1 MWRGLVLRRLPWGAS
16 LDSSRRSFSRYESK
30 FSKSEKPK
38 NKSRSVRAEDA
49 PSPAI
54 SWYPGHIAKA
64 EKELADYIKLVD
76 VVIEVR
82 DARILSSTTH
92 PLVSQW
98 IGNRPVIVAIS
109 RIDQATK
116 RSLVDWRTYY
126 RLHPPYPSA
135 KVFFLDGKRGDGI
148 ERIRRQILKASLP
161 INDKRKRLG
170 MEPRAVRAAVIGYPN
185 VGKSSLINRILNR
198 KLAPVQNVAGFT
210 RRIKWVRVSDK
221 NNLTQHNVIE
231 LLDSPGIIP
240 TRMNDQKSAL
250 FLAICGDIGE
260 SAYDKHRA
268 AVALCERVIALSQV
282 RKGYVSIPS
291 ISARYKLSFDG
302 DLTGEDLI
310 ALYAENNCNSEERA
324 VAEKFL
330 SDFRKGYWGLATLEH
345 PPALDQIDAE
355 LRKKRPSTSI
365 MLTAGTE
372 DPDEFDDDS
381 EEEGEGQEQGE
392 VAEPSPSSAA
402 QFSSAQSTQEPAVE
416 SKRREVRGASD
427 SGAYDGW

>member
-1 MWRGLVLRRLPWGAS
+1 LSWTTS
-16 LDSSRRSFSRYESK
+16 LNSSQRALSKYAPVINKYE
-30 FSKSEKPK
+30 PIK
-38 NKSRSVRAEDA
+38 NKSKSKSRSM
-49 PSPAI
+49 PSGDGQPSI

-92 PLVSQW
+92 PLVSKW
-98 IGNRPVIVAIS
+98 IGNRQVIVAIS

-126 RLHPPYPSA
+126 KLYPPYPSS

-148 ERIRRQILKASLP
+148 ERIRRQILKASIP
-161 INDKRKRLG
+161 INEKRKRLG

-210 RRIKWVRVSDK
+210 RSLKWVRVSDK

-240 TRMNDQKSAL
+240 TRMNDQKTAL
-250 FLAICGDIGE
+250 FLAICNDIGE
-260 SAYDKHRA
+260 SAYDKQRA
-268 AVALCERVIALSQV
+268 AVALCDRVIALNQI
-282 RKGYVSIPS
+282 RKGYVSLPS
-291 ISARYKLSFDG
+291 ISARYHLSFDG
-302 DLTGEDLI
+302 DLTGDDLLT
-310 ALYAENNCNSEERA
+310 LYAEKNCNSEERA

-330 SDFRKGYWGLATLEH
+330 ADFRKGYWGLATLEP
-345 PPALDQIDAE
+345 PPALDQVDAE
-355 LRKKRPSTSI
+355 LKKKRPSPSSQ
-365 MLTAGTE
+365 LLEGRGREVEGDASEE
-372 DPDEFDDDS
+372 DEELDS
-381 EEEGEGQEQGE
+381 EGEDIGE
-392 VAEPSPSSAA
+392 VGEWTAA
-402 QFSSAQSTQEPAVE
+402 VETTKLTQEPLLEE
-416 SKRREVRGASD
+416 SRRRLVRGASD
-427 SGAYDGW
+427 RGAYDGW